1 VREEFNIE
9 KCLPSGRTQGSRSI
23 PELLRFDWEYAP
35 IAAPYRIYPDLPEE
49 YKLAEHISRDARGAT
64 HGSTSR
70 TSRTKPAMRLW
81 ERHKSKLAF
90 PAGPREPDEA

>member
-49 YKLAEHISRDARGAT
+49 YRPNLAQDRAWLQPASQFEQ
-64 HGSTSR
+64 R
-70 TSRTKPAMRLW
+70 T
-81 ERHKSKLAF
+81 
-90 PAGPREPDEA
+90 AGWY